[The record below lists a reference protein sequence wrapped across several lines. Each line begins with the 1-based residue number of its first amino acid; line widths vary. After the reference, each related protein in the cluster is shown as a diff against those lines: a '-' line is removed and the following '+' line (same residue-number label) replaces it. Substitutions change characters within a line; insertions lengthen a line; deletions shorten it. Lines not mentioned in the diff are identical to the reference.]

1 MDDSFP
7 GGGGLKSRVRTWFTA
22 ADGRPPIPAPAGAAP
37 LSRRMTALA
46 GAHPLAADVVL
57 AGAVLAMDAQALAG
71 GGSGRTAVLAVFAV
85 ALAALVIWR
94 RRYPAGVFA
103 ATCAVALAQWIY
115 AERALSGFAILIAMY
130 TVARHE
136 PQRVALAAAVTATAG
151 ITLTVALTS
160 SPNWG
165 GFLTVLLAI
174 VVAPC
179 SLGMS
184 LGTRQAY
191 LAALEERARRLE
203 HERDQQAQIAA
214 AAERASI
221 AREMHDIVAHN
232 LAVMITMAE
241 AAAAKR
247 RSDPDRAA
255 AAMEQVAET
264 GRQAL
269 DQTRRVLGV
278 LRPSAPAA
286 APVPLPGLGQLDAL
300 LEQVRAIGL
309 AAELAVTGRRF
320 PVPDGAQLAIY
331 RIIQEALTNTIRH
344 ARGATRVQVRLQYA
358 EPVIE
363 IDVIDDGQAAGASQR
378 RRAGHGLAGMRERAA
393 LYGGAII
400 AGPHPGGGW
409 RVSAGLSAATGTLP
423 QPAP

>member
-1 MDDSFP
+1 M
-7 GGGGLKSRVRTWFTA
+7 SRVRTWFAA
-22 ADGRPPIPAPAGAAP
+22 ADGRPQTLTPSGAAP
-37 LSRRMTALA
+37 LTQRMAALA
-46 GAHPLAADVVL
+46 GAHPLAVDVVL
-57 AGAVLAMDAQALAG
+57 AGAVLTMDIRALAG
-71 GGSGRTAVLAVFAV
+71 GGSGSTAVLTAFVV
-85 ALAALVIWR
+85 ALAAVVIWR

-115 AERALSGFAILIAMY
+115 AERALSGFAILIAIY

-136 PQRVALAAAVTATAG
+136 PQRAALAAAATATAG
-151 ITLTVALTS
+151 ITLTVAFTS

-184 LGTRQAY
+184 LRTRQAY

-255 AAMEQVAET
+255 TAMEQVAET

-278 LRPSAPAA
+278 LRPKAPAA
-286 APVPLPGLGQLDAL
+286 APVPLPGLDQLDTL

-309 AAELAVTGRRF
+309 VAELAVTGRRF

-344 ARGATRVQVRLQYA
+344 ARCATRVQVRLQYA

-363 IDVIDDGQAAGASQR
+363 IDVIDDGQTTGASQDR
-378 RRAGHGLAGMRERAA
+378 PAGHGLAGMRERAA
-393 LYGGAII
+393 LYDGALI
-400 AGPHPGGGW
+400 AGPHSGGGW
-409 RVSAGLSAATGTLP
+409 RVSAGLSPAAGALP